1 MITKTRFRK
10 LWAWA
15 ITLLALPFVL
25 VYIVMLLGSLLIKNG
40 VEYLFYYCGPTATKE
55 EGKTL
60 SNPVSRWMSY
70 IFSL

>member
-1 MITKTRFRK
+1 MSIKTRFRK

-15 ITLLALPFVL
+15 ITLLAFPFVL
-25 VYIVMLLGSLLIKNG
+25 VYIVLLLGAISIKNG
-40 VEYLFYYCGPTATKE
+40 VECLFYYCGPTATKK

>member
-1 MITKTRFRK
+1 MKMKTRFRK

-15 ITLLALPFVL
+15 ITLLALPFIL
-25 VYIVMLLGSLLIKNG
+25 IYIVLQVGAVSIKDG
-40 VEYLFYYCGPTATKE
+40 VKCLFYYCGPTATKE
-55 EGKTL
+55 EGRAL